1 MQRAGSC
8 FLPSQEMAVL
18 GQQTLLQSC
27 QCGSPQISVDSEWLL
42 SSRLFA
48 CLFVYNFKYPKI
60 PYVLKQ
66 PKTSLARSKSSP
78 IKTHLPAQ
86 AAQPTIKGNSC
97 GTAGRETPPSAPA
110 SSRGSLMHRTH
121 RRGSTFP
128 PRGQEVFARTRQ
140 GLSHAEPN
148 PPVPPTGEGAR
159 GRRWRRKAGDRAGD
173 RQGRAEATR
182 PTSAWETGR
191 KGSPGSLRVGSPAGM
206 GGPLRPDRARAGKHT
221 RSLGFPTP
229 VASPRLWQ

>member
-27 QCGSPQISVDSEWLL
+27 QCGSPQINVDSKWLL

-66 PKTSLARSKSSP
+66 PKASLARSKSSP

-97 GTAGRETPPSAPA
+97 GTAGRETPSSAPA
-110 SSRGSLMHRTH
+110 SSRGSLMSPHLQARQH
-121 RRGSTFP
+121 FSSPRARSFRRD
-128 PRGQEVFARTRQ
+128 A
-140 GLSHAEPN
+140 
-148 PPVPPTGEGAR
+148 TGVIAR
-159 GRRWRRKAGDRAGD
+159 GAK
-173 RQGRAEATR
+173 
-182 PTSAWETGR
+182 
-191 KGSPGSLRVGSPAGM
+191 PAGASH
-206 GGPLRPDRARAGKHT
+206 GGGRPRQALEAESWGP
-221 RSLGFPTP
+221 GG
-229 VASPRLWQ
+229 